1 MVLRHQSLVLSFV
14 LLARS
19 AAAQD
24 VSYSPPAD
32 WARSAQAG
40 MVSFA
45 KTGYDGARPTYGQIF
60 VFSSR
65 AAAGDPRQ
73 IFVAEWARLI
83 AQPFATTAQPQVQ
96 TSSTPNG
103 WTVITGTITATQRG
117 IPVVAILVSATAG
130 GRAESIVINATAGD
144 YAPEVRDFLGSL
156 RFPDSGATAA
166 NPTPDSRLPAPES
179 GSLDDYLIT
188 IPAGWTK
195 RPYPD
200 GIVYASPV
208 FNTGERCQL
217 TTFQMRR
224 PSGDLLRDARRA
236 FAEIFQED
244 PFQNNS
250 YPYATATI
258 TRGTAATGWNYLI
271 IQKPIH
277 GRVGDG
283 TLLGVRVFVARL
295 NDRLAVI
302 TTTGKESLVSSC
314 FGELVRD
321 EWPAV
326 FYSLG
331 FKNWKA
337 VPQDAVVSKQ
347 LAGAWVTATASVAD
361 RYVFAANG
369 RFASAAA
376 AMTVTRISATELLQT
391 TNAYFG
397 DGSYRIDGNRITL
410 AMDRDPTHPQRGW
423 FRIESDSQDSLAWK
437 DRLCLLLEGIG
448 EVCYKRDAL

>member
-1 MVLRHQSLVLSFV
+1 MVLRNQSLVLGLI
-14 LLARS
+14 LLAQS

-24 VSYSPPAD
+24 VSYTPPAD
-32 WARSAQAG
+32 WARSGQAA

-60 VFSSR
+60 VFASR

-73 IFVAEWARLI
+73 IFAAEWARLI
-83 AQPFATTAQPQVQ
+83 AQPFATTAQPQMQ

-103 WTVITGTITATQRG
+103 WTLITGTITATQRG
-117 IPVVAILVSATAG
+117 IPVVAVLLSATARS
-130 GRAESIVINATAGD
+130 RAVTIVINATAGD
-144 YAPEVRDFLGSL
+144 YAPEVRDFLASL
-156 RFPDSGATAA
+156 RFG
-166 NPTPDSRLPAPES
+166 NPTEVAAAPAPAP
-179 GSLDDYLIT
+179 GSLDDYIIT
-188 IPAGWTK
+188 IPQGWT
-195 RPYPD
+195 RQPYPD

-217 TTFQMRR
+217 TTFQMRQ

-236 FAEIFQED
+236 FAEIFRED

-250 YPYATATI
+250 YPYPTATI
-258 TRGTAATGWNYLI
+258 TRGTAAAGWNYLI

-302 TTTGKESLVSSC
+302 TTTGKEPLVSSC

-331 FKNWKA
+331 FKNWNA
-337 VPQDAVVSKQ
+337 VPQDAVVPKQ

-397 DGSYRIDGNRITL
+397 DGSYRVEGNRITL
-410 AMDRDPTHPQRGW
+410 AMDRDRTHPQRGW
-423 FRIESDSQDSLAWK
+423 FRIESDSEDSVTWK
-437 DRLCLLLEGIG
+437 PRLCLLLEGIG
-448 EVCYKRDAL
+448 EVCYKPDR